1 MNEINENKTDKKKK
15 SLLFRDS
22 RGGYGVRQTE
32 IGDESCYFRLRDD
45 AEIPS

>member
-1 MNEINENKTDKKKK
+1 MNENKTDKKKG
-15 SLLFRDS
+15 SLRFRDS
-22 RGGYGVRQTE
+22 QEGYGVRQTE

>member
-1 MNEINENKTDKKKK
+1 MNENKTDKKRD
-15 SLLFRDS
+15 LF
-22 RGGYGVRQTE
+22 GLEIHKGGVRQTE